1 MLVNMFILWEKKKL
15 LTFSTLIIKIIYK
28 KEGIF
33 MKFTIKKELLLDALS
48 KVSKAISTKNLIPV
62 LAGIKFELK
71 KKKLILTAS
80 DNDIT
85 IQTIIDAENEEDFK
99 IDIEG
104 SIIIQ
109 GKYILDIVRKLPD
122 EYINLEVIDE
132 LKILIYTENREF
144 NLNGISESE
153 YPNIGLEESK
163 KKIYIQSG
171 VLKNIVYQTAFASSN
186 EESKPVLTGINFN
199 IVGDVLECNST
210 DSYRLARKVIKLE
223 KSSEENYNIVIPS
236 HNIIEFTKIINEDDE
251 NVELHIFNNKILFK
265 TGNLKFE
272 SRLINGTYPNTS
284 NLLPEDSI
292 MIIHTNLNDFY
303 NVIDRVS
310 ILTSDKEKNIVTLET
325 NGNTMILKSSSV
337 EIGRVE
343 EKMNVEK
350 NNNED
355 IKISFSAK
363 YMMEALKS
371 FSTES
376 VDLYFVGEIKPILVK
391 SIEDD
396 TLTQLVLPIRTY

>member
-1 MLVNMFILWEKKKL
+1 
-15 LTFSTLIIKIIYK
+15 
-28 KEGIF
+28 
-33 MKFTIKKELLLDALS
+33 MKFTIKKDLLLDALN

-85 IQTIIDAENEEDFK
+85 IQTSIDCVNEDDFK
-99 IDIEG
+99 IENEG

-122 EYINLEVIDE
+122 KYVNIEVVDE
-132 LKILIYTENREF
+132 LKILIYTENSEF

-163 KKIYIQSG
+163 KKISINAGIFKS
-171 VLKNIVYQTAFASSN
+171 IVNQTAFASSN
-186 EESKPVLTGINFN
+186 EEGKLVLTGINFN

-210 DSYRLARKVIKLE
+210 DSYRLARKIVKLDRE
-223 KSSEENYNIVIPS
+223 SEENYNIVIPS
-236 HNIIEFTKIINEDDE
+236 KNIVEFSKILGDDEE

-265 TGNLKFE
+265 NNNLKFE
-272 SRLINGTYPNTS
+272 SRLISGTYPNTA
-284 NLLPEDSI
+284 NLLPDDSLLVI
-292 MIIHTNLNDFY
+292 STKLNDFY
-303 NVIDRVS
+303 DVIDRVS

-325 NGNTMILKSSSV
+325 TDEYLILRSSSA

-343 EKMNVEK
+343 EKMPIIK
-350 NNNED
+350 NNDEN

-363 YMMEALKS
+363 YMMEALRS
-371 FSTES
+371 FSTET
-376 VDLYFVGEIKPILVK
+376 VDIHFVGEIKPILIK
-391 SIEDD
+391 SSED
-396 TLTQLVLPIRTY
+396 TSLTQLVLPIRTY

>member
-1 MLVNMFILWEKKKL
+1 
-15 LTFSTLIIKIIYK
+15 
-28 KEGIF
+28 
-33 MKFTIKKELLLDALS
+33 MKFTIKKEILLDALM

-71 KKKLILTAS
+71 KKKLTLTAS

-85 IQTIIDAENEEDFK
+85 IQTTIEGLKDEDFK
-99 IDIEG
+99 IENEG

-122 EYINLEVIDE
+122 EFINIEVIDE
-132 LKILIYTENREF
+132 LQIMIYTENSEF
-144 NLNGISESE
+144 NLNGINESE

-163 KKIYIQSG
+163 KKIDINAG
-171 VLKNIVYQTAFASSN
+171 LFKNIVYQTAFATSN
-186 EESKPVLTGINFN
+186 EESKPILTGINFN
-199 IVGDVLECNST
+199 IAGNILEVNST
-210 DSYRLARKVIKLE
+210 DSYRLSRKVVELE

-236 HNIIEFTKIINEDDE
+236 RNILEFTKIIGDNNDI
-251 NVELHIFNNKILFK
+251 VELHIFNNKILFK
-265 TGNLKFE
+265 NANLKFE

-284 NLLPEDSI
+284 NLLPSDSFLI
-292 MIIHTNLNDFY
+292 VSTNLDDLY

-325 NGNTMILKSSSV
+325 SGNILILKSSSA

-343 EKMNVEK
+343 EKMTIKK
-350 NNNED
+350 NNSED

-371 FSTES
+371 FSTDT
-376 VDLYFVGEIKPILVK
+376 VDLYFVGEIKPILIK
-391 SIEDD
+391 SQEDT

>member
-1 MLVNMFILWEKKKL
+1 
-15 LTFSTLIIKIIYK
+15 
-28 KEGIF
+28 
-33 MKFTIKKELLLDALS
+33 MKFTIKKDLLLDALI

-62 LAGIKFELK
+62 LAGVKFELK
-71 KKKLILTAS
+71 KKRLTLTAS

-85 IQTIIDAENEEDFK
+85 IQTSIDSLSDDDFK
-99 IDIEG
+99 IDNEG

-109 GKYILDIVRKLPD
+109 GNYILDIVRKLPD
-122 EYINLEVIDE
+122 KYINIEVIDE
-132 LKILIYTENREF
+132 LKILIYTENSEF

-153 YPNIGLEESK
+153 YPNVGLEESK
-163 KKIYIQSG
+163 KKVNMKAG
-171 VLKNIVYQTAFASSN
+171 TLKSIVNQTAFATST

-210 DSYRLARKVIKLE
+210 DSYRLARKVVKLE
-223 KSSEENYNIVIPS
+223 KSSEDNYNIVIPS
-236 HNIIEFTKIINEDDE
+236 HNLLEFTRILGDDDE
-251 NVELHIFNNKILFK
+251 DVELHIFNNKVLFK
-265 TGNLKFE
+265 NGNLKFE

-284 NLLPEDSI
+284 NLLPDDSYLVVS
-292 MIIHTNLNDFY
+292 TNLNDFY

-325 NGNTMILKSSSV
+325 NGNILTLKSSSA

-343 EKMNVEK
+343 EKMTISK

-355 IKISFSAK
+355 IRISFSAK

-371 FSTES
+371 FSTET
-376 VDLYFVGEIKPILVK
+376 VDLHFVGEIKPILIK
-391 SIEDD
+391 STEDE

>member
-1 MLVNMFILWEKKKL
+1 
-15 LTFSTLIIKIIYK
+15 
-28 KEGIF
+28 
-33 MKFTIKKELLLDALS
+33 MKFTIKKDLLLDALS

-71 KKKLILTAS
+71 KKKLTLTAS

-85 IQTIIDAENEEDFK
+85 IQTTIESVNDDEFK
-99 IDIEG
+99 IDSEG

-109 GKYILDIVRKLPD
+109 GKYILDIVRKLRD
-122 EYINLEVIDE
+122 NYINVEVIDE
-132 LKILIYTENREF
+132 LKILIYTEDSEF

-153 YPNIGLEESK
+153 YPNVGLEESK
-163 KKIYIQSG
+163 KKININAG
-171 VLKNIVYQTAFASSN
+171 VLKSIVNQTAFATSN

-199 IVGDVLECNST
+199 IVGDILECNST
-210 DSYRLARKVIKLE
+210 DSYRLARKIVKLE
-223 KSSEENYNIVIPS
+223 KVSEDNYNIVIPS
-236 HNIIEFTKIINEDDE
+236 HNLIEFTKILGDDSE
-251 NVELHIFNNKILFK
+251 EVEVHIFNNKVLFK
-265 TGNLKFE
+265 NGNLKFE
-272 SRLINGTYPNTS
+272 SRLINGTYPNTA
-284 NLLPEDSI
+284 NLLPDDSYLVVS
-292 MIIHTNLNDFY
+292 TNLNDFY
-303 NVIDRVS
+303 SVIDRVS

-325 NGNTMILKSSSV
+325 EGNTLTLKSSSA

-343 EKMNVEK
+343 EKMSISK

-371 FSTES
+371 FSTET
-376 VDLYFVGEIKPILVK
+376 VDLHFVGEVKPILIK
-391 SIEDD
+391 STEDE

>member
-1 MLVNMFILWEKKKL
+1 
-15 LTFSTLIIKIIYK
+15 
-28 KEGIF
+28 
-33 MKFTIKKELLLDALS
+33 MKFTIKKDLLLDALNI
-48 KVSKAISTKNLIPV
+48 VSKAISTKNLIPV
-62 LAGIKFELK
+62 LAGVKFELK
-71 KKKLILTAS
+71 KKKLTLTAS

-85 IQTIIDAENEEDFK
+85 IQTSIESVNEEDFTVEN
-99 IDIEG
+99 EG

-122 EYINLEVIDE
+122 KYINIEVIDE
-132 LKILIYTENREF
+132 LKILIYTENSEF

-163 KKIYIQSG
+163 KK
-171 VLKNIVYQTAFASSN
+171 VNIKAGIFKSIVSQTAFASSN
-186 EESKPVLTGINFN
+186 EESKPVLTGINLN

-210 DSYRLARKVIKLE
+210 DSYRLARKVVKLDRE
-223 KSSEENYNIVIPS
+223 SEENYNIVVPS
-236 HNIIEFTKIINEDDE
+236 HNIVEFSKILGDDE
-251 NVELHIFNNKILFK
+251 DIVELHIFSNKILFK

-272 SRLINGTYPNTS
+272 YRLINGTYPNTS
-284 NLLPEDSI
+284 NLLPDDSFLVI
-292 MIIHTNLNDFY
+292 STKLSDFY
-303 NVIDRVS
+303 DVIDRVS

-325 NGNTMILKSSSV
+325 NDDILILRSSSA

-343 EKMNVEK
+343 EKMKISK
-350 NNNED
+350 NNNEN

-371 FSTES
+371 FSTET
-376 VDLYFVGEIKPILVK
+376 VDIHFVGEIKPILIK
-391 SIEDD
+391 STEDE

>member
-1 MLVNMFILWEKKKL
+1 MKL
-15 LTFSTLIIKIIYK
+15 
-28 KEGIF
+28 
-33 MKFTIKKELLLDALS
+33 TIKKELLLDALN

-71 KKKLILTAS
+71 KKKLTLTAS

-85 IQTIIDAENEEDFK
+85 IQTTIESNNDDDFTVES
-99 IDIEG
+99 EG

-122 EYINLEVIDE
+122 KYINIEVIDE
-132 LKILIYTENREF
+132 LKILIYTENSEF

-163 KKIYIQSG
+163 KK
-171 VLKNIVYQTAFASSN
+171 VNIKAGTFKAIVNQTAFATSN
-186 EESKPVLTGINFN
+186 EESKPVLTGLNFN

-210 DSYRLARKVIKLE
+210 DSYRLARKVVKLD
-223 KSSEENYNIVIPS
+223 KASEENYNIVIPS
-236 HNIIEFTKIINEDDE
+236 HNIIEFSRILTDDE
-251 NVELHIFNNKILFK
+251 EDVELHIFSNKILFK

-284 NLLPEDSI
+284 NLLPDDSFLVV
-292 MIIHTNLNDFY
+292 TTSLNAFY
-303 NVIDRVS
+303 DVIDRVS

-325 NGNTMILKSSSV
+325 SGNTLILRSSSA

-343 EKMNVEK
+343 EKMPISK
-350 NNNED
+350 NNSED

-371 FSTES
+371 FSTET
-376 VDLYFVGEIKPILVK
+376 VDIHFVGEVKPILIK
-391 SIEDD
+391 STEDE

>member
-1 MLVNMFILWEKKKL
+1 
-15 LTFSTLIIKIIYK
+15 
-28 KEGIF
+28 
-33 MKFTIKKELLLDALS
+33 MKFTIKKDLLLDALI

-62 LAGIKFELK
+62 LAGVKFELK
-71 KKKLILTAS
+71 KKRLTLTAS

-85 IQTIIDAENEEDFK
+85 IQTSIDSLSDDDFK
-99 IDIEG
+99 IDNEG

-122 EYINLEVIDE
+122 KYINIEVIDE
-132 LKILIYTENREF
+132 LKITIYTNNSEF

-153 YPNIGLEESK
+153 YPNVGLEESK
-163 KKIYIQSG
+163 KKVNMKAG
-171 VLKNIVYQTAFASSN
+171 TLKSIVNQTAFATST

-210 DSYRLARKVIKLE
+210 DSYRLARKVVKLE
-223 KSSEENYNIVIPS
+223 KSSEDNYNIVIPS
-236 HNIIEFTKIINEDDE
+236 HNLLEFTRILGDDDE
-251 NVELHIFNNKILFK
+251 DVELHIFNNKVLFK
-265 TGNLKFE
+265 NGNLKFE

-284 NLLPEDSI
+284 NLLPDDSYLVVS
-292 MIIHTNLNDFY
+292 TNLNDFY

-325 NGNTMILKSSSV
+325 NGNILTLKSSSA

-343 EKMNVEK
+343 EKMTISK
-350 NNNED
+350 NNSED
-355 IKISFSAK
+355 IRISFSAK

-371 FSTES
+371 FSTET
-376 VDLYFVGEIKPILVK
+376 VDLHFVGEIKPILIK
-391 SIEDD
+391 STEDE

>member
-1 MLVNMFILWEKKKL
+1 
-15 LTFSTLIIKIIYK
+15 
-28 KEGIF
+28 
-33 MKFTIKKELLLDALS
+33 MKFTIKKEILLDALV

-71 KKKLILTAS
+71 KKKLTLTAS

-85 IQTIIDAENEEDFK
+85 IQTTIESLNDEDFR
-99 IDIEG
+99 IENEG

-122 EYINLEVIDE
+122 EYINVEVIDE
-132 LKILIYTENREF
+132 LKILIYTDKSEF

-163 KKIYIQSG
+163 KKIDIKAG
-171 VLKNIVYQTAFASSN
+171 LFKNIVYQTAFATSN

-199 IVGDVLECNST
+199 IVGDILECNST
-210 DSYRLARKVIKLE
+210 DSYRLARKVVNLDKE
-223 KSSEENYNIVIPS
+223 SEESYNIVIPS
-236 HNIIEFTKIINEDDE
+236 HNILEFTKILGDDE
-251 NVELHIFNNKILFK
+251 EIVELHIFSNKILFK
-265 TGNLKFE
+265 NGNLKFE

-284 NLLPEDSI
+284 NLLPDDSFLVVK
-292 MIIHTNLNDFY
+292 TNLNDFY

-325 NGNTMILKSSSV
+325 NGNTLILKSSSV

-343 EKMNVEK
+343 EKMTISK
-350 NNNED
+350 NTDED

-371 FSTES
+371 FSTET
-376 VDLYFVGEIKPILVK
+376 VDLHFVGEIKPILIK
-391 SIEDD
+391 SEEDE

>member
-1 MLVNMFILWEKKKL
+1 
-15 LTFSTLIIKIIYK
+15 
-28 KEGIF
+28 
-33 MKFTIKKELLLDALS
+33 MKFTIKREILLEALN

-85 IQTIIDAENEEDFK
+85 IQTTIESIKEEEFK
-99 IDIEG
+99 IENEG
-104 SIIIQ
+104 SIVIT

-122 EYINLEVIDE
+122 EYINIEVIDD
-132 LKILIYTENREF
+132 LKILIYTENSEF

-163 KKIYIQSG
+163 KKIDIKSSI
-171 VLKNIVYQTAFASSN
+171 LKSIVVQTAFASSN

-199 IVGDVLECNST
+199 IVGDILECNST
-210 DSYRLARKVIKLE
+210 DSYRLARKVVKLN
-223 KSSEENYNIVIPS
+223 KVSDENYNIVIPS
-236 HNIIEFTKIINEDDE
+236 RNLIEFTRILDGEMED
-251 NVELHIFNNKILFK
+251 VELHIFNNKILFK

-284 NLLPEDSI
+284 NLLPEDSLVI
-292 MIIHTNLNDFY
+292 VSTSLSDFY

-325 NGNTMILKSSSV
+325 EGNTLILKSSSV

-343 EKMNVEK
+343 EKMIIKK
-350 NNNED
+350 NNDEN

-376 VDLYFVGEIKPILVK
+376 VDIHFVGEIKPILIK
-391 SIEDD
+391 SKEDE

>member
-1 MLVNMFILWEKKKL
+1 
-15 LTFSTLIIKIIYK
+15 
-28 KEGIF
+28 
-33 MKFTIKKELLLDALS
+33 MKFTIKKDLLLDALN

-62 LAGIKFELK
+62 LAGVKFELK
-71 KKKLILTAS
+71 KKKLTLTAS

-85 IQTIIDAENEEDFK
+85 IQTSIESDNEDDFTVEN
-99 IDIEG
+99 EG

-122 EYINLEVIDE
+122 KYINIEVIDE
-132 LKILIYTENREF
+132 LKILIYTENSEF

-163 KKIYIQSG
+163 KK
-171 VLKNIVYQTAFASSN
+171 VNIKSNVFKSIVNQTAFASSN
-186 EESKPVLTGINFN
+186 EESKPVLTGINLN

-210 DSYRLARKVIKLE
+210 DSYRLARKIVKLDKE
-223 KSSEENYNIVIPS
+223 SEENYNIVVPS
-236 HNIIEFTKIINEDDE
+236 HNIVEFSKILGSDDE
-251 NVELHIFNNKILFK
+251 IVELHIFSNKILFK

-284 NLLPEDSI
+284 NLLPDDSFLI
-292 MIIHTNLNDFY
+292 VSTNLNDFY
-303 NVIDRVS
+303 DVIDRVS

-325 NGNTMILKSSSV
+325 IDDTLVLRSSSA

-343 EKMNVEK
+343 EKMKITK
-350 NNNED
+350 NNSEN
-355 IKISFSAK
+355 IRISFSAK

-371 FSTES
+371 FSTET
-376 VDLYFVGEIKPILVK
+376 VDIHFVGEIKPILIK
-391 SIEDD
+391 STEDE

>member
-1 MLVNMFILWEKKKL
+1 
-15 LTFSTLIIKIIYK
+15 
-28 KEGIF
+28 
-33 MKFTIKKELLLDALS
+33 MKFTIKKDLLLDALS

-71 KKKLILTAS
+71 KKKLTLTAS

-85 IQTIIDAENEEDFK
+85 IQTTIESVNDDEFK
-99 IDIEG
+99 IDSEG

-122 EYINLEVIDE
+122 QYINVEVIDE
-132 LKILIYTENREF
+132 LKILIYTENSEF

-153 YPNIGLEESK
+153 YPNVGLEESK
-163 KKIYIQSG
+163 KKININAG
-171 VLKNIVYQTAFASSN
+171 VLKSIVNQTAFATSN

-199 IVGDVLECNST
+199 IVGDILECNST
-210 DSYRLARKVIKLE
+210 DSYRLARKIVKLE
-223 KSSEENYNIVIPS
+223 KASEENYNIVIPS
-236 HNIIEFTKIINEDDE
+236 HNLIEFTKILGDDSED
-251 NVELHIFNNKILFK
+251 VEVHIFNNKVLFK
-265 TGNLKFE
+265 NGNLKFE
-272 SRLINGTYPNTS
+272 SRLINGTYPNTA
-284 NLLPEDSI
+284 NLLPDDSYLVVS
-292 MIIHTNLNDFY
+292 TNLNDFY
-303 NVIDRVS
+303 SVIDRVS

-325 NGNTMILKSSSV
+325 EGNTLTLKSSSA

-343 EKMNVEK
+343 EKMSISK

-371 FSTES
+371 FSTET
-376 VDLYFVGEIKPILVK
+376 VDLHFVGEVKPILIK
-391 SIEDD
+391 STEDE

>member
-1 MLVNMFILWEKKKL
+1 
-15 LTFSTLIIKIIYK
+15 
-28 KEGIF
+28 
-33 MKFTIKKELLLDALS
+33 MKFTIKREILLEALN

-71 KKKLILTAS
+71 KKKLVLTAS

-85 IQTIIDAENEEDFK
+85 IQTTIESLKDEDFK
-99 IDIEG
+99 IENEG

-122 EYINLEVIDE
+122 EYINIEVIDD
-132 LKILIYTENREF
+132 LKILIYTSNSEF

-163 KKIYIQSG
+163 KKIDIKAS

-199 IVGDVLECNST
+199 IVGDILEVNST
-210 DSYRLARKVIKLE
+210 DSYRLARKVVKLD
-223 KSSEENYNIVIPS
+223 KVSEENYNIVIPS
-236 HNIIEFTKIINEDDE
+236 RNLVEFTKILDGELED
-251 NVELHIFNNKILFK
+251 VELHIFNNKVLLK
-265 TGNLKFE
+265 SGNLKFE

-284 NLLPEDSI
+284 NLLPDDSFLVI
-292 MIIHTNLNDFY
+292 STNLNDFY

-325 NGNTMILKSSSV
+325 DGDTLILKSSSV
-337 EIGRVE
+337 EVGRVE
-343 EKMNVEK
+343 EKMTIKK
-350 NNNED
+350 NNKEN
-355 IKISFSAK
+355 IKISFSAR

-371 FSTES
+371 FSTEN
-376 VDLYFVGEIKPILVK
+376 VDIHFVGEIKPILIK
-391 SIEDD
+391 SKEDE

>member
-1 MLVNMFILWEKKKL
+1 
-15 LTFSTLIIKIIYK
+15 
-28 KEGIF
+28 
-33 MKFTIKKELLLDALS
+33 MKFTIKKEILLDALV

-71 KKKLILTAS
+71 KKKLTLTAS

-85 IQTIIDAENEEDFK
+85 IQTTIESLNDDDFRIEN
-99 IDIEG
+99 EG

-109 GKYILDIVRKLPD
+109 GKYILYIVRKLPY

-132 LKILIYTENREF
+132 LKILIYTDKSEF

-163 KKIYIQSG
+163 KKIDIKAG
-171 VLKNIVYQTAFASSN
+171 LFKNIVYQTAFATSN

-199 IVGDVLECNST
+199 IVGDILECNST
-210 DSYRLARKVIKLE
+210 DSYRLARKVVTLE
-223 KSSEENYNIVIPS
+223 KESEESYNIVIPS
-236 HNIIEFTKIINEDDE
+236 HNILEFTKILGDDE
-251 NVELHIFNNKILFK
+251 EIVELHVFSNKILFK
-265 TGNLKFE
+265 NGNLKFE

-284 NLLPEDSI
+284 NLLPDDSFLVVK
-292 MIIHTNLNDFY
+292 TNLNDFY

-310 ILTSDKEKNIVTLET
+310 ILTTDKEKNIVTLET
-325 NGNTMILKSSSV
+325 NGNTLILKSSSV

-343 EKMNVEK
+343 EKMSISKSSND
-350 NNNED
+350 D

-371 FSTES
+371 FSTET
-376 VDLYFVGEIKPILVK
+376 VDLHFVGEIKPILIK
-391 SIEDD
+391 SEEDE
-396 TLTQLVLPIRTY
+396 TLTQLVLPIRTYLY

>member
-1 MLVNMFILWEKKKL
+1 
-15 LTFSTLIIKIIYK
+15 
-28 KEGIF
+28 
-33 MKFTIKKELLLDALS
+33 MKFTIKKEILLEALS

-71 KKKLILTAS
+71 KKKLTLTAT

-85 IQTIIDAENEEDFK
+85 IQTIIESNNDDDFK
-99 IDIEG
+99 IENEG

-109 GKYILDIVRKLPD
+109 GKYILDIVRKLQD
-122 EYINLEVIDE
+122 EYINVEVIDE
-132 LKILIYTENREF
+132 LKILIYTENSEF

-153 YPNIGLEESK
+153 YPSVGLEESK
-163 KKIYIQSG
+163 KK
-171 VLKNIVYQTAFASSN
+171 VDLNVETLRNIVFQTAFASSN
-186 EESKPVLTGINFN
+186 EETKPVLTGINFN

-210 DSYRLARKVIKLE
+210 DSYRLARKVIKLD
-223 KSSEENYNIVIPS
+223 KSSDENYNIVIPS
-236 HNIIEFTKIINEDDE
+236 HNLLELTKILGDDADI
-251 NVELHIFNNKILFK
+251 VELHIFNNKILFK

-284 NLLPEDSI
+284 NLLPDDSMLVI
-292 MIIHTNLNDFY
+292 NTNLNDFY

-343 EKMNVEK
+343 EKMIVEK

-391 SIEDD
+391 SIEDE

>member
-1 MLVNMFILWEKKKL
+1 MKL
-15 LTFSTLIIKIIYK
+15 
-28 KEGIF
+28 
-33 MKFTIKKELLLDALS
+33 TIKKELLLDALN

-62 LAGIKFELK
+62 LSGIKFDLK
-71 KKKLILTAS
+71 KKKLTLTAS

-85 IQTIIDAENEEDFK
+85 IQTTIESDNEEDFNVEN
-99 IDIEG
+99 EG

-122 EYINLEVIDE
+122 NYINIEVIDE
-132 LKILIYTENREF
+132 LKILIYTDNSEF

-163 KKIYIQSG
+163 KKVTIKAG
-171 VLKNIVYQTAFASSN
+171 TFKNIVNQTAFATSN

-210 DSYRLARKVIKLE
+210 DSYRLARKIVKLY
-223 KSSEENYNIVIPS
+223 KPSEDNYNIVIPS
-236 HNIIEFTKIINEDDE
+236 HNIIEFSRILTDDDE
-251 NVELHIFNNKILFK
+251 DIELHIFSNKILFK
-265 TGNLKFE
+265 AGNLKFE

-284 NLLPEDSI
+284 NLLPEDSYLVI
-292 MIIHTNLNDFY
+292 TTSLTAFY
-303 NVIDRVS
+303 DVIDRVS

-325 NGNTMILKSSSV
+325 TGDTLILRSSSA

-343 EKMNVEK
+343 EKMPITK

-371 FSTES
+371 FSTET
-376 VDLYFVGEIKPILVK
+376 VDIHFVGEVKPILIK
-391 SIEDD
+391 SSEDE

>member
-1 MLVNMFILWEKKKL
+1 
-15 LTFSTLIIKIIYK
+15 
-28 KEGIF
+28 
-33 MKFTIKKELLLDALS
+33 MKFTIKKELLLDALT

-85 IQTIIDAENEEDFK
+85 IQTIIEGSNEDNFK
-99 IDIEG
+99 IDREG

-109 GKYILDIVRKLPD
+109 GKYILEIVRKLRD
-122 EYINLEVIDE
+122 EYINIEVIDE
-132 LKILIYTENREF
+132 LKILIYTENSEF

-163 KKIYIQSG
+163 KKIDIKVG
-171 VLKNIVYQTAFASSN
+171 TLKSIVYQTAFASSN

-199 IVGDVLECNST
+199 IVGDILECNST
-210 DSYRLARKVIKLE
+210 DSYRLARKVIHLDKV
-223 KSSEENYNIVIPS
+223 SDENYNIVIPS
-236 HNIIEFTKIINEDDE
+236 HNLIECTRILGNDDE
-251 NVELHIFNNKILFK
+251 LVELHIFSNKILFK

-284 NLLPEDSI
+284 NLLPEESFLVI
-292 MIIHTNLNDFY
+292 NTKLLDFY
-303 NVIDRVS
+303 DVIDRVS

-325 NGNTMILKSSSV
+325 SGDTLILKSSSV

-343 EKMNVEK
+343 EKMSIHK
-350 NNNED
+350 NNDED

-371 FSTES
+371 FSTET
-376 VDLYFVGEIKPILVK
+376 VDLHFVGEIKPILIK
-391 SIEDD
+391 STEDES
-396 TLTQLVLPIRTY
+396 LTQLVLPIRTY